1 MNNKKEINLNIE
13 LLRGYSVLI
22 VFFFHYNSELFS
34 SFFVGVDIFFFI
46 SGYVITRS
54 ILDKNKFD
62 FFNYLTKRIKRIYPN
77 LFFVLIIFFIFYFL
91 FNDLTE
97 DFNINFFSFISSL
110 FGVSNFYYS
119 LNPELFYF
127 NQEIRWLMHTWSL
140 SVEIQFY
147 VFIGLV
153 ANVYFLFQSKYS
165 LFKKII
171 IFIIITLTIFSFFIF
186 IFTDIKFI
194 SDYYSFIGRLW
205 EFIFGSILNFIPLKK
220 NTNFNKK
227 IIGFL
232 IILSISNLFIINYK
246 LIIISSLIIIFYL
259 IYSSNLHKKNILNN
273 FMLYYGKISYSFYLW
288 HLIVL
293 SFLKNYLDVNVI
305 LFFTSFCITTILSY
319 FSYNLIE
326 LKFNK
331 KFLIDYYI
339 KKFISLI
346 FFLSLIFIIYS
357 LLVNKSMLKSVHN
370 NFNKISIKLFKNI
383 DKKNILDNK
392 IIDQNKK
399 ILLQRYDEC
408 DADYEDFSWFVRTN
422 CIKQSVNNNLV
433 YLFGNSYSEHLLPA
447 FFDIGEIN
455 IIHSRFENEFLIGN
469 SSYNSK
475 VLNKIITKFNS
486 LSKKF
491 DNIIIVVSLNR
502 FNYSTKKL
510 KNFLN
515 NVGENNKVI
524 IIYPH
529 PSAKALKNKKI
540 LDEYEKIKR
549 EDFKKMKIFKNLIIF
564 DAFNHLCNN
573 CNYNDYSKFFVDES
587 HYNLAGS
594 LALRDPIK
602 YLIQKNL
609 E

>member
-1 MNNKKEINLNIE
+1 MSNKKEINLNIE
-13 LLRGYSVLI
+13 LLRGFSVLL
-22 VFFFHYNSELFS
+22 VFFFHFSPELFG
-34 SFFVGVDIFFFI
+34 SFFVGVDIFFLI
-46 SGYVITRS
+46 SGYVITKS
-54 ILDKNKFD
+54 ILFKNEFD
-62 FFNYLTKRIKRIYPN
+62 FFDYLIKRIKRIYPN
-77 LFFVLIIFFIFYFL
+77 LILVLIIFFILYFL
-91 FNDLTE
+91 LHDLSE

-110 FGVSNFYYS
+110 FAISNFYYS

-147 VFIGLV
+147 IFIGFV
-153 ANVYFLFQSKYS
+153 AYIYFLFQGKYF
-165 LFKKII
+165 LFKKKI
-171 IFIIITLTIFSFFIF
+171 IFIIITLAISSFFIF
-186 IFTDIKFI
+186 IFTDLKFI

-205 EFIFGSILNFIPLKK
+205 EFIFGSALNFIPLKNK
-220 NTNFNKK
+220 SNFNKK
-227 IIGFL
+227 IFVFL
-232 IILSISNLFIINYK
+232 IVLSISNLFIINYK

-259 IYSSNLHKKNILNN
+259 IYSSNLYKKNILNN

-293 SFLKNYLDVNVI
+293 SFLKSYFDVNLI
-305 LFFTSFCITTILSY
+305 LFVTSFCMTTILSH

-326 LKFNK
+326 LNFNK
-331 KFLIDYYI
+331 KFFIDNHI
-339 KKFISLI
+339 KKFFKII
-346 FFLSLIFIIYS
+346 FFLLLSFIVYSSLINKKMLHS
-357 LLVNKSMLKSVHN
+357 VNN
-370 NFNKISIKLFKNI
+370 NLNKLSIELFKNI
-383 DKKNILDNK
+383 DKKNILINENS
-392 IIDQNKK
+392 DQNKK
-399 ILLQRYDEC
+399 ILLQRYDDC
-408 DADYEDFSWFVRTN
+408 NASYEDFSWFIRTN
-422 CIKQSVNNNLV
+422 CIKQSVSNDLV

-491 DNIIIVVSLNR
+491 ENIIIVVSLNR

-515 NVGENNKVI
+515 NVGKNNKVI

-529 PSAKALKNKKI
+529 PSTKALRNKKI